1 LAILSLKHCIGR
13 GCPITPV
20 ENGNTCSVSISNDA
34 KNHLNNH
41 VRALVIN
48 SGNANAGTGVAGS
61 NKGLDNAYQVCEMV
75 AQSIATVFPLTLN
88 CFETVFST
96 KSVVRIACAT

>member
-1 LAILSLKHCIGR
+1 LFTQNVFCAA
-13 GCPITPV
+13 PV
-20 ENGNTCSVSISNDA
+20 VVA

-61 NKGLDNAYQVCEMV
+61 NKGLDNAYQVQWQYCPQWIQAMHARQKQVKE
-75 AQSIATVFPLTLN
+75 
-88 CFETVFST
+88 
-96 KSVVRIACAT
+96 